1 MNDITAGQG
10 HNRGPSL
17 EDTMRERA
25 REDHP
30 NLFKRHDELLASAER
45 MPKTLDATSEPKA
58 ITFIQQLRAHGNKLE
73 ATRTDMKEPYLKGGQ
88 AVDST
93 FKELKAEISGV
104 QSSTNDA
111 LTDFQNEERK
121 KREAEAAAE
130 RKRLAEEARKQAEAE
145 RKAREEEARKER
157 ETAERITR
165 ELRDEKDL
173 EEAIRAEERA
183 MEAERKAAEV
193 AAAPPEPAPP
203 VVAPAPVQTHTEFG
217 GKATLKMVLRCTSF
231 DPQTIDLNAIRPYLK
246 PDAIQKALNLAVRQG
261 IREVEGAVIE
271 EVPESRVR

>member
-1 MNDITAGQG
+1 MAK
-10 HNRGPSL
+10 
-17 EDTMRERA
+17 M
-25 REDHP
+25 
-30 NLFKRHDELLASAER
+30 
-45 MPKTLDATSEPKA
+45 
-58 ITFIQQLRAHGNKLE
+58 LE
-73 ATRTDMKEPYLKGGQ
+73 ATRTDMKEPYLKGGR

-93 FKELKAEISGV
+93 FKELRDVIAGV
-104 QSSTNDA
+104 QSSTNNA

-121 KREAEAAAE
+121 KREAAAAAE
-130 RKRLAEEARKQAEAE
+130 RKRLAEEARKQAEIE

-157 ETAERITR
+157 EKAERIAR

-183 MEAERKAAEV
+183 KEAERKAADA

-203 VVAPAPVQTHTEFG
+203 VVAPAPVQTHTDTG
-217 GKATLKMVLRCTSF
+217 GRATLKMVWKCTGF
-231 DPQTIDLNAIRPYLK
+231 DPQAIDLNAIRPYLK